1 MGGNNMNSHEFRV
14 VIKNIDSATIKEQK
28 INPAHFKA
36 VAFALSMYGDYEK
49 GTRIRPS
56 WKTVAKDACVDRK
69 TAFKVRDYL
78 LQLGLIVEIRTT
90 SANISEYE
98 YCEKSTLEDQ
108 KSTIDNQK
116 SLLEVSEVPLG
127 GPNRT
132 IDTTNNRTINI
143 TIKNNKP
150 ESNSQWK
157 HTNISSSPGL
167 LLPVSG
173 ISYKGNE

>member
-1 MGGNNMNSHEFRV
+1 MNSHEFRV
-14 VIKNIDSATIKEQK
+14 AIKNIDAYSIKQQK

-78 LQLGLIVEIRTT
+78 LQLGLIIEIRTT
-90 SANISEYE
+90 SANISEYV
-98 YCEKSTLEDQ
+98 YCEKSVLEEQ
-108 KSTIDNQK
+108 KSIIEEEK
-116 SLLEVSEVPLG
+116 SFLDTSEVPLG

-132 IDTTNNRTINI
+132 IYTTNNRIIDT

-150 ESNSQWK
+150 GNNNQWK
-157 HTNISSSPGL
+157 HTDISAFPGSL
-167 LLPVSG
+167 LSVSD
-173 ISYKGNE
+173 I

>member
-1 MGGNNMNSHEFRV
+1 MNSHEFRV
-14 VIKNIDSATIKEQK
+14 VIKNIDSTTIKEQR

-98 YCEKSTLEDQ
+98 YGEKSILKDQ
-108 KSTIDNQK
+108 KSIIHKQK
-116 SLLEVSEVPLG
+116 SFLGVSEVPLG

-132 IDTTNNRTINI
+132 IDTTKDRTINI
-143 TIKNNKP
+143 TINKSGNNS
-150 ESNSQWK
+150 EWK
-157 HTNISSSPGL
+157 HTDILHSPGL
-167 LLPVSG
+167 LSSVSD
-173 ISYKGNE
+173 I

>member
-1 MGGNNMNSHEFRV
+1 MNSHEFRIA
-14 VIKNIDSATIKEQK
+14 IKNIDAVTIKEQK

-78 LQLGLIVEIRTT
+78 IKLGLIVEIRTT
-90 SANISEYE
+90 AANISEYA
-98 YCEKSTLEDQ
+98 YGEKSILQEEKSIIEDQ
-108 KSTIDNQK
+108 KSFLDT
-116 SLLEVSEVPLG
+116 SEVHLG

-132 IDTTNNRTINI
+132 IYRTNNRIIDT

-150 ESNSQWK
+150 GNKSEWK
-157 HTNISSSPGL
+157 HTDISTLPGSIL
-167 LLPVSG
+167 SVSD
-173 ISYKGNE
+173 I